1 MNASVI
7 TPLRL
12 LAMSTAVCAVVSLA
26 APAAAQDAATIRLTL
41 DDAMAKAVE
50 TSHRIG
56 EARARVDAARA
67 STASRNAADKP
78 VFSLLGGYTRTN
90 HVDEYAITLPGQTP
104 RVIYP
109 DVPDNV
115 RARIDMAWPVYT
127 SGRLPALERA
137 AGADLEAASRD
148 VATSRADVRLDAA
161 RAFWSLVMARE
172 HVKVVQESVAR
183 IEAHL
188 KDVKVMLAAGLLAPN
203 DILSVEARRS
213 RERVLLIE
221 AGNARDIAEADLRRV
236 IGAAAS
242 STVEPVVGAEE
253 VAAPVPPLTALVA
266 EARTTR
272 PERQA
277 LELRISALRER
288 GTAASAATKPVVSLA
303 AGADYARPNTRIF
316 PRKAEW
322 NPSFDIGVNIAWTMW
337 DGGRSSSDV
346 AEVSA
351 TRRSLE
357 ERLAEFDRQLEFDVT
372 GRRLDVESA
381 RASVGAAA
389 EGVTAAAEAHRVV
402 AERFKAGLVSNT
414 DVLDAQLAL
423 VQAQL
428 EHTRATTA
436 VRLALARLDRTLGR

>member
-1 MNASVI
+1 
-7 TPLRL
+7 
-12 LAMSTAVCAVVSLA
+12 
-26 APAAAQDAATIRLTL
+26 
-41 DDAMAKAVE
+41 
-50 TSHRIG
+50 
-56 EARARVDAARA
+56 
-67 STASRNAADKP
+67 
-78 VFSLLGGYTRTN
+78 
-90 HVDEYAITLPGQTP
+90 VDEYAITLPGQTP